1 MPKLEI
7 LEEVLNEMSLKTNLD
22 KTTLVEAITLASIHQ
37 VKGLEYKVVFVV
49 GLEEG
54 IFPNSSAMLKK
65 EFEEERRVFYVAI
78 TRAQER
84 LIVSWA
90 KSRFRFGTVRSNL
103 PSVFLSEAGLL
114 KEELPVFQEVVEVK
128 TKRQLKRFV
137 TFPFKLGDR
146 INQES

>member
-1 MPKLEI
+1 
-7 LEEVLNEMSLKTNLD
+7 
-22 KTTLVEAITLASIHQ
+22 
-37 VKGLEYKVVFVV
+37 
-49 GLEEG
+49 
-54 IFPNSSAMLKK
+54 MLKK

-128 TKRQLKRFV
+128 TKDKEE
-137 TFPFKLGDR
+137 FKLGDR
-146 INQES
+146 INHESYGNGVVVQVEDDKIRVAFHLKHGIKTFLNNHPALTKVK